1 MVKYRVIIDKDACI
15 GDGICI
21 SICPEVF
28 EFDDEGKARIVKKYR
43 EEGKEYTGLIEATED
58 LENSLTQAEAMCPTQ
73 AIKLFKLE

>member
-1 MVKYRVIIDKDACI
+1 MVKYKVTIDKDACI

-28 EFDDEGKARIVKKYR
+28 EFDDEGKARIIENYR
-43 EEGKEYTGLIEATED
+43 AGNDYEGEIDADEN
-58 LENSLTQAEAMCPTQ
+58 LENCLTQAESMCPTQ